1 MNQKNKFMKK
11 ILPFLAVACS
21 GFLVYI
27 FDKIFGSSID
37 WEKVKSVKIGKLI
50 TTEFTLFEILTFI
63 AFSIIIYFI
72 GKKLLQKEKSFYSK
86 KQLKLREF
94 NNMEINEANVL
105 LRWVVYFGTA
115 NKPFITD
122 LTAFCKNHGGAPL
135 RFTHNRCS
143 IRDCENNRIE
153 FNEYGMK
160 NAIESDLIEKWE
172 KLK

>member
-1 MNQKNKFMKK
+1 MNQKNKFMKR

-37 WEKVKSVKIGKLI
+37 WEKIKSVKIGKLI
-50 TTEFTLFEILTFI
+50 ATEFTLFQILSFTI
-63 AFSIIIYFI
+63 FSIIIYLI
-72 GKKLLQKEKSFYSK
+72 GKKMLQKEKSHYSK

-94 NNMEINEANVL
+94 NNMEITEANVL
-105 LRWVVYFGTA
+105 MRWDVYFDSA
-115 NKPFITD
+115 NKPFIAD
-122 LTAFCKNHGGAPL
+122 LTAFCKKHVGPPL
-135 RFTHNRCS
+135 RFIQNRCS
-143 IRDCENNRIE
+143 VRDCENNRIE